1 MMSLFIYIL
10 LLTMLY
16 KFMTHQSVIFITL
29 KSLTTRTILF
39 LLKAGVLTDGLVQ
52 MTLTPVGEIVR
63 PTHVTEYV
71 FWTHGPTLSTCSEK

>member
-1 MMSLFIYIL
+1 MKLVHILWHYSYVGYNYYSLALCMMSLFIYIL

-52 MTLTPVGEIVR
+52 MTLTPVGEIV
-63 PTHVTEYV
+63 
-71 FWTHGPTLSTCSEK
+71 